1 MLPGVG
7 FFPLSCVCR
16 TYGNPLRVSAA
27 PAGGKSWTC
36 ASNSSGA
43 EIPVNAVEKAKS
55 QLLIRI
61 DARIIF
67 FKNCT
72 YLAPRVQ
79 RAIIDLL
86 RGGSSRGQKG
96 AFLPTSL
103 TPRNKSNKNEAFDTT
118 HKWLLTSA
126 AASLELPK
134 YKPEL
139 GKIQPIPRRPHPR
152 KSRPPVRRHNASWEQ
167 FSG

>member
-43 EIPVNAVEKAKS
+43 EIPMNAVEKAKS

-72 YLAPRVQ
+72 YLAPPRTAGYNRLVA
-79 RAIIDLL
+79 RGIIA
-86 RGGSSRGQKG
+86 GSKRPFSSHTAPFCGHIAGLYSHKKPSRGKKMT
-96 AFLPTSL
+96 L
-103 TPRNKSNKNEAFDTT
+103 
-118 HKWLLTSA
+118 
-126 AASLELPK
+126 
-134 YKPEL
+134 
-139 GKIQPIPRRPHPR
+139 
-152 KSRPPVRRHNASWEQ
+152 
-167 FSG
+167 FSHLADPSQQV